1 MTDRIEKTVDL
12 AAPVE
17 RVWRAVTDHQ
27 EFGQWFK
34 VRLDQPFAA
43 GTLSTG
49 MMTYPGYEHVP
60 WKARVVRM
68 DAPHVFAFEWPQM
81 DEADETIDEEAWIL
95 VEFRLEPTPGGTRLT
110 IVESGFDA
118 LPEGKGAL
126 AMRRNEPGWEEQTGN
141 IKAHVEG

>member
-1 MTDRIEKTVDL
+1 MTDRIEKTIDL

-17 RVWRAVTDHQ
+17 RVWRAVTDHE

-34 VRLDQPFAA
+34 VRLDQPFAV
-43 GTLSTG
+43 GTPSTG

-60 WKARVVRM
+60 WHARIVRM
-68 DAPHVFAFEWPQM
+68 DPPHLFAFEWPQM
-81 DEADETIDEEAWIL
+81 DEADEAVDETAWTL
-95 VEFRLEPTPGGTRLT
+95 VEFRLEPTESGTRLT

-118 LPEGKGAL
+118 LPDGKGAL
-126 AMRRNEPGWEEQTGN
+126 AMRRNEPGWEEQAGN